1 MNSFSI
7 KIVFFTA
14 LEKLLI
20 GQLSIIKDEVKDLL
34 SKASPTIKISDMCIF
49 KLPIKF
55 SSSFVISIH
64 ALRFKCIVTLLF

>member
-1 MNSFSI
+1 MY
-7 KIVFFTA
+7 FFTA

-34 SKASPTIKISDMCIF
+34 SKASPTIKISYMCIF

-55 SSSFVISIH
+55 LSSFVISIN